1 MRAGPLDAGLHV
13 QAGRKSRT
21 KGRETVS
28 VANASLRPET
38 SAISSAAAP
47 FAEDAATALTARM
60 ELVPTSGWHVRARVI
75 MGSATFFDAFNAL
88 SIAFVLPILVPL
100 WHITPPQIGL
110 MIAASYV
117 GQLLGA
123 LAFSWAAERYG
134 RIPCAAAATAIF
146 AVMSLVCAAAWS
158 FNVLLVCRFIQGIGV
173 GGEMPVAAV
182 YISELSKARGRGRFF
197 LLYEMIFP
205 IGLMV
210 TGQVAAVLVPLFGW
224 KTMFLIGGL
233 PGLLIALLLLRL
245 PESPRWLIGKGRFA
259 AAEAVVAQL
268 EAASGK
274 TGAAAAVAA
283 VASPAATLPQR
294 PVPPRTRGTW
304 SELLSPAYRGRT
316 LIVWALW
323 ASAFLIAN
331 SLNNWMPT
339 LYTTVYHLGV
349 PDALRAASMTNVAQ
363 VVLLLLCAV
372 VIDRTGRKRW
382 MMGAFGLGAVLL
394 GILAIAGTAH
404 VSWVI
409 VLATLGYGLIG
420 SVNAVVYLYTPEIY
434 PTRMRAIGTGV
445 ATSWLRVASAIGPS
459 LIGFMLGE
467 GGVDSVFLM
476 FAGVAVLGLIAST
489 QMIETRN
496 LRLEDIAR

>member
-1 MRAGPLDAGLHV
+1 LPL
-13 QAGRKSRT
+13 
-21 KGRETVS
+21 
-28 VANASLRPET
+28 ANASLPGADATISPAPPSAPEDT
-38 SAISSAAAP
+38 AS
-47 FAEDAATALTARM
+47 ALTARL
-60 ELVPTSGWHVRARVI
+60 EQVPTSLWHVRARVI

-88 SIAFVLPILVPL
+88 SIAFVLPVLVPL
-100 WHITPPQIGL
+100 WHIAAPQIGL

-117 GQLLGA
+117 GQLVGA

-146 AVMSLVCAAAWS
+146 AVMSLACAGAWN

-182 YISELSKARGRGRFF
+182 YISELSRARGRGRFF

-210 TGQVAAVLVPLFGW
+210 TGQVAALLVPVFGW

-245 PESPRWLIGKGRFA
+245 PESPRWLIGKGRLKE
-259 AAEAVVAQL
+259 AEAVVAQL
-268 EAASGK
+268 EAASRK
-274 TGAAAAVAA
+274 AGAV
-283 VASPAATLPQR
+283 VPTASPAPTLPQPS
-294 PVPPRTRGTW
+294 PVPPNARSSW
-304 SELLSPAYRGRT
+304 SELLSPAYRSRT
-316 LIVWALW
+316 LVVWTLW

-349 PDALRAASMTNVAQ
+349 AEALRAASMTNVAQ
-363 VVLLLLCAV
+363 VVLLLLCAM
-372 VIDRTGRKRW
+372 VIDRTGRKHW

-394 GILAIAGTAH
+394 AVLAFGGTEH

-409 VLATLGYGLIG
+409 VLATLSYGLIG
-420 SVNAVVYLYTPEIY
+420 SINAVVYLYTPEIY

-445 ATSWLRVASAIGPS
+445 ATSWLRIASAIGPW
-459 LIGFMLGE
+459 LIGVMLGT
-467 GGVDSVFLM
+467 GGVDSVFLL
-476 FAGVAVLGLIAST
+476 FAGVAVVGLAAST
-489 QMIETRN
+489 RMIETRN

>member
-1 MRAGPLDAGLHV
+1 M
-13 QAGRKSRT
+13 
-21 KGRETVS
+21 VS
-28 VANASLRPET
+28 PSP
-38 SAISSAAAP
+38 P
-47 FAEDAATALTARM
+47 FVPEDAAAALTARM
-60 ELVPTSGWHVRARVI
+60 EAVPTSGWHIRARVI

-100 WHITPPQIGL
+100 WHIAAPQIGL

-117 GQLLGA
+117 GQLVGA

-146 AVMSLVCAAAWS
+146 AVMSLACAAAWS
-158 FNVLLVCRFIQGIGV
+158 FDVLLVCRFIQGIGV

-182 YISELSKARGRGRFF
+182 YISELSRARGRGRFF

-210 TGQVAAVLVPLFGW
+210 TGQVAALLVPLLGW

-233 PGLLIALLLLRL
+233 PGLLIAFLLLRL

-259 AAEAVVAQL
+259 EAEAVVAHL
-268 EAASGK
+268 EASARK
-274 TGAAAAVAA
+274 TGAVA
-283 VASPAATLPQR
+283 PAALPATALPER
-294 PVPPRTRGTW
+294 SPVAPKARGSW
-304 SELLSPAYRGRT
+304 SELLSPVYRSRT
-316 LIVWALW
+316 LIVWTLW

-349 PDALRAASMTNVAQ
+349 PEALRAASMTNVAQ
-363 VVLLLLCAV
+363 VALLLLCAM
-372 VIDRTGRKRW
+372 VIDRTGRKYW
-382 MMGAFGLGAVLL
+382 MMGAFGLGGVLL
-394 GILAIAGTAH
+394 GILAFGGTEH

-409 VLATLGYGLIG
+409 VLSTLSYGLIG
-420 SVNAVVYLYTPEIY
+420 SINAVVYLYTPEIY

-445 ATSWLRVASAIGPS
+445 ATSWLRIASAIGPW
-459 LIGFMLGE
+459 LIGFMLSK

-476 FAGVAVLGLIAST
+476 FAGVAVLGLLAST
-489 QMIETRN
+489 RMIETRN